1 MKKLIGLLTMIF
13 LVGCQKFEMIS
24 EPSVAGKWLFYDY
37 DIIIISAPSD
47 VTINENDTICI
58 NNFGVQS
65 LIGNKILLKQNYG
78 YTVEDRRF
86 IRGKTTWDFDGPS
99 QSTFFHLLINNNK
112 SSDVWANF
120 KIPYFEKE
128 YTSLEILNNT
138 LGSVTNYTFE
148 SSGVAQNNSKKL
160 TLLSPL
166 ISTDILVGQNKREK
180 AVNVQIL
187 LRFMRN

>member
-1 MKKLIGLLTMIF
+1 MKKIIGFLMLFFLT
-13 LVGCQKFEMIS
+13 GCQKFEMIS
-24 EPSVAGKWLFYDY
+24 EPSIAGKWLFYDY

-86 IRGKTTWDFDGPS
+86 IRGKTIWDFDGPN
-99 QSTFFHLLINNNK
+99 QSTFFPLLINNV
-112 SSDVWANF
+112 SSDIWANF
-120 KIPYFEKE
+120 KKPYFEKE
-128 YTSLEILNNT
+128 YTSLEISNNT
-138 LGSVTNYTFE
+138 LGNVTNYTFE
-148 SSGVAQNNSKKL
+148 SSGVAQNYSKKL

-180 AVNVQIL
+180 AVNIQIL